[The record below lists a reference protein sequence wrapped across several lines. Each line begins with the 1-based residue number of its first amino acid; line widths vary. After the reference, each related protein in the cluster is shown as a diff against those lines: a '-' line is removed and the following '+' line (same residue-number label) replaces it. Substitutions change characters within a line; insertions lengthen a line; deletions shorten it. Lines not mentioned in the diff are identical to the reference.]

1 MIWYSALIKILAA
14 FVAAISQ
21 ILLKKSTLL
30 KHDDIVLEYLNW
42 HVVTAYILFFLTV
55 FLNIYAFA
63 RGLEYRFGSVL
74 NATAYLFTMVLSV
87 LLLHDKLN
95 WRCVCGNLLIFIGIV
110 IYVVF

>member
-1 MIWYSALIKILAA
+1 MIWLCASIKIFSALISA
-14 FVAAISQ
+14 FSQ
-21 ILLKKSTLL
+21 ILLKKSTMVEHGSLVREYVNVRVIVAYMLFSMALL
-30 KHDDIVLEYLNW
+30 
-42 HVVTAYILFFLTV
+42 
-55 FLNIYAFA
+55 LNIFAFS
-63 RGLEYRFGSVL
+63 GLEYRLGSVL